1 MLLNSCHLFVVQL
14 LSHVQLFVTPWTA
27 ACQASL
33 CFTIS
38 QSLLKLMS
46 IESVIP
52 PNHLILCQPL
62 LLLLWL
68 FPSIRVFANELAL
81 CIRWPKY
88 CSFSFIISP
97 SNEYSGLASFRIDQ
111 FDLLAVQGTLKSR
124 LQHHSSKASIL
135 RCSGGTLLF
144 SQPHY
149 QAFTESVPPS
159 EGATTQLVDLCPHKG
174 SLAFLSS
181 PRRLRRMLRSMFS
194 EPHLSNLFLWTM
206 ISKLDISLR
215 KSCKWK

>member
-1 MLLNSCHLFVVQL
+1 MDCS
-14 LSHVQLFVTPWTA
+14 TPG
-27 ACQASL
+27 
-33 CFTIS
+33 FP
-38 QSLLKLMS
+38 
-46 IESVIP
+46 V
-52 PNHLILCQPL
+52 HHQPL
-62 LLLLWL
+62 
-68 FPSIRVFANELAL
+68 ELAQIHVHRVSDTTQPSHPL
-81 CIRWPKY
+81 SSPCPPAFNLSQNQGLFQWVSSSYQVAKY
-88 CSFSFIISP
+88 WHFIFNISP

-111 FDLLAVQGTLKSR
+111 FDLLAVQGTLKSL

-181 PRRLRRMLRSMFS
+181 PHRLRRTLRSMFS

>member
-1 MLLNSCHLFVVQL
+1 MDCS
-14 LSHVQLFVTPWTA
+14 TPG
-27 ACQASL
+27 
-33 CFTIS
+33 FP
-38 QSLLKLMS
+38 
-46 IESVIP
+46 V
-52 PNHLILCQPL
+52 HHQPL
-62 LLLLWL
+62 
-68 FPSIRVFANELAL
+68 ELAQIHVHRVSDTTQPSHPL
-81 CIRWPKY
+81 SSPCPPAFNLSQNQGLFQWVSSSYQVAKY
-88 CSFSFIISP
+88 WHFIFNISP

-111 FDLLAVQGTLKSR
+111 FDLLAVQGTLKSL
-124 LQHHSSKASIL
+124 LQCHSSKASIL

-181 PRRLRRMLRSMFS
+181 PRRLRRTLRSMFS

>member
-1 MLLNSCHLFVVQL
+1 MNCSTPGLPVHHQL
-14 LSHVQLFVTPWTA
+14 LEFTQTHVHRVSDTTQPSHPLSSPCPPAFNLSQNQGLFQWVSSSYQVA
-27 ACQASL
+27 
-33 CFTIS
+33 
-38 QSLLKLMS
+38 
-46 IESVIP
+46 
-52 PNHLILCQPL
+52 
-62 LLLLWL
+62 
-68 FPSIRVFANELAL
+68 
-81 CIRWPKY
+81 KY
-88 CSFSFIISP
+88 WHFIFNISP

-159 EGATTQLVDLCPHKG
+159 EGATTQLVDLCPQNG